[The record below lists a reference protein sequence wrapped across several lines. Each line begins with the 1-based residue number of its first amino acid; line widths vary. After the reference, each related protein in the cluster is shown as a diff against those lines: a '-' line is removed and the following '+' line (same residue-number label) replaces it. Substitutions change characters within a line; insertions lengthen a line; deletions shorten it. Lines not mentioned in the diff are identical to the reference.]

1 MSILDPK
8 EEVLK
13 FELTRLGKERFANG
27 NFKPV
32 AYSFG
37 DANVIYDL
45 TSASGSEGQKDSG
58 NRIYNETPTVAGT
71 WINHQSTET
80 SFSKEG
86 ARDKERTH
94 IRRLGTMNSRENLAP
109 KWRMNFLKGQMDAVT
124 RIDPNW
130 LEVTGT
136 IRYEIEESRAPTIA
150 EDDFSYIV
158 ADQDNFAELGDGF
171 FAAVKDDYIIIELEE
186 ENVEFSRDNFILR
199 LRDVDS
205 QKYLYFSEVEERR
218 APKDDSVENSV
229 MLLLDNEIPENIMCQ
244 YLAIDKKKDFFKDS
258 LFDCA
263 DNEVAGN
270 IDWKSIYERQLKKFK
285 GVC

>member
-37 DANVIYDL
+37 DSGVVYDL
-45 TSASGSEGQKDSG
+45 ATASGSEGQKDSG
-58 NRIYNETPTVAGT
+58 NRIYNETPTVAGN
-71 WINHQSTET
+71 WINHQSAEN
-80 SFSKEG
+80 SFSKED
-86 ARDKERTH
+86 ARNKERAYVQ
-94 IRRLGTMNSRENLAP
+94 RLGSMNSRANLAP
-109 KWRMNFLKGQMDAVT
+109 KWRMNFLKGKMDAVT

-130 LEVTGT
+130 LEATGT
-136 IRYEIEESRAPTIA
+136 IRYEIEESRTPTIA

-158 ADQDNFAELGDGF
+158 ADQDKFVDLGDGF
-171 FAAVKDDYIIIELEE
+171 FAAIKDDYIIIELEE
-186 ENVEFSRDNFILR
+186 ENVEFTRDNFTVR
-199 LRDVDS
+199 VRDVDA
-205 QKYLYFSEVEERR
+205 QKYLHFSREEDKIV
-218 APKDDSVENSV
+218 PDDHSVENSV
-229 MLLLDNEIPENIMCQ
+229 FLFLDKEIPEEIMCQ
-244 YLAIDKKKDFFKDS
+244 HLSADKKKDFFKDT

-263 DNEVAGN
+263 DNEVVDS
-270 IDWKSIYERQLKKFK
+270 IDWRAVYERQLKKFK